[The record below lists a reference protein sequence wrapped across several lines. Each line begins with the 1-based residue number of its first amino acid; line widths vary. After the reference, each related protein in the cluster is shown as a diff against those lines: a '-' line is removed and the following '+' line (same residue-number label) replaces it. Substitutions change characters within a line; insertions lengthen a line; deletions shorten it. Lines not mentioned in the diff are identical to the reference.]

1 MGSLVYTAI
10 TSLDGYVADEKGSFD
25 WAAPDEEVHAFVN
38 DLERPPGT
46 YLLGRRMYE
55 VMSYWDAPDADA
67 GDIERDFAELWQ
79 AAEKVVYSTTIPEVT
94 TRRTRLERSFD
105 PSVVRQLVAAA
116 EADVTVGG
124 ADLAGQALRAG
135 LVDEV
140 RLIVTP
146 VVVGGGTAALPPGL
160 RLDLALLDERRFG
173 NGVVYLRYARR

>member
-1 MGSLVYTAI
+1 MAALLYAAI
-10 TSLDGYVADEKGSFD
+10 CSLDGYVADEFGSFE
-25 WAAPDEEVHAFVN
+25 WAAPDEEVHAHVN
-38 DLERPPGT
+38 DLQRGVGT
-46 YLLGRRMYE
+46 HLLGRRMYE

-79 AAEKVVYSTTIPEVT
+79 AAEKVVYSTTLPEVT

-116 EADVTVGG
+116 ETEVTVGG

-135 LVDEV
+135 LVGEV
-140 RLIVTP
+140 RLLLSP
-146 VVVGGGTAALPPGL
+146 VIVGGGTAALPPGL